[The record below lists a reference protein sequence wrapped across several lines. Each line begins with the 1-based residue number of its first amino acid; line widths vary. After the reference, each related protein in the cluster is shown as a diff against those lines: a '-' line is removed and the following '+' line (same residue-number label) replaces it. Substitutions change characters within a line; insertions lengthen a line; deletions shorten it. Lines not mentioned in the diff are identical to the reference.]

1 MTSPTANIASLNG
14 LHRLLRWP
22 QQPDRPRQPLR
33 LIIAPAGDE
42 FVISSDTQTTTA
54 PVGADRLAQMLEYYP
69 APVRINGD
77 QIKTL
82 AFPDRPRALEVGVIG
97 GIAGQPRTAPQRRL
111 PNSATTG
118 QLLRCQGVIYELF
131 QSAGSGPGVEMA
143 REIHL
148 PEPEPAYPHW
158 SGARRY
164 RIEYNIDW
172 NDRADLPCSFVSHSG
187 RAWCILEADG
197 WAELQEQQEAQEL
210 WVWTQIRSATGDD
223 NAEAETQPS
232 AETYAAIRQRPYWTG
247 WRADREAPDIYVNA
261 PAQPAHIDNSNPNS
275 QEYCLD
281 YTLAMALYA
290 NPAAGY
296 APVEQRPKWRN
307 RPDNPAPTEPPPS
320 LTVAGIA
327 IVGPDSQKLE
337 YDPTRNHGL
346 PTREL
351 WPEEIHRRAQSIT
364 IRVKVAAPDGT
375 TGECVTP
382 ANAAFLG
389 ELYDECVWLAEG
401 YDGDVAALRDTLFAA
416 YWPHHDP
423 PEEMTS
429 EQYSDQMRAL
439 ATRLLEGDRAAFAL
453 EFRELSRN
461 FFPRSPRLTEPLA
474 AVNSWHRMI
483 WLPQDGD
490 AMAGA
495 ALAAVVGY
503 CLKLSSEEAQA
514 LGERL
519 REWLE
524 TTGRAAEIR
533 HWLAK
538 TQAEGAEA
546 AAEAEAAAATPAQ
559 THADPSNAADQ
570 PAGKVPET
578 NPSCGAKEPDEQR
591 Q

>member
-14 LHRLLRWP
+14 LHRLLHWP
-22 QQPDRPRQPLR
+22 QQPDRPMQPLR
-33 LIIAPAGDE
+33 LTVAPAGDE
-42 FVISSDTQTTTA
+42 FLISSDTQTTTA

-111 PNSATTG
+111 PDSATTG

-148 PEPEPAYPHW
+148 PEPEPAFPHW

-187 RAWCILEADG
+187 RPRCLPEADG
-197 WAELQEQQEAQEL
+197 WAELQRQQEAQEL
-210 WVWTQIRSATGDD
+210 WVWTQIRSAAGD
-223 NAEAETQPS
+223 AEPS
-232 AETYAAIRQRPYWTG
+232 AETYAAIRQRPHWPG
-247 WRADREAPDIYVNA
+247 WRADREAPDLYINA
-261 PAQPAHIDNSNPNS
+261 PALPARIDIAASQPD
-275 QEYCLD
+275 CLGH
-281 YTLAMALYA
+281 TLATALYT

-296 APVEQRPKWRN
+296 VPVHSYPGWRERGPSPPETAPSPPE
-307 RPDNPAPTEPPPS
+307 TPPPS

-351 WPEEIHRRAQSIT
+351 WPEAIHRRAQSIA

-401 YDGDVAALRDTLFAA
+401 YDGDVAALRDALFAA

-429 EQYSDQMRAL
+429 EEYADQMRAL

-453 EFRELSRN
+453 EFRELSRS
-461 FFPRSPRLTEPLA
+461 FFPKSPRLTEPLA

-533 HWLAK
+533 GWLSAARKEAK
-538 TQAEGAEA
+538 A
-546 AAEAEAAAATPAQ
+546 AV
-559 THADPSNAADQ
+559 ADQ
-570 PAGKVPET
+570 PTGKVSET
-578 NPSCGAKEPDEQR
+578 N
-591 Q
+591 